1 MMVVIHD
8 LKHNII
14 NLNNM
19 KEQQYTNSAYDATNT
34 CLPEQ
39 YLIVHKKT
47 GRVIE
52 ISPVAYNKVGEL
64 TIGVDSNGC
73 MYVHDDLN
81 QLVQGVR
88 FSLAIS
94 TNKITKGE
102 LEKLVLHLS
111 SL

>member
-1 MMVVIHD
+1 
-8 LKHNII
+8 
-14 NLNNM
+14 M
-19 KEQQYTNSAYDATNT
+19 KEHQYTNSAYAATNT
-34 CLPEQ
+34 ACLPET

-52 ISPVAYNKVGEL
+52 ISPVAYNKAGNL
-64 TIGVDSNGC
+64 IIGVDSNGC
-73 MYVHDDLN
+73 MYVHEELS

-94 TNKITKGE
+94 NTKITKGE
-102 LEKLVLHLS
+102 LEKQVLHLS

>member
-1 MMVVIHD
+1 MMVVIHN

-19 KEQQYTNSAYDATNT
+19 KGECTNQTNQ
-34 CLPEQ
+34 PET
-39 YLIVHKKT
+39 YLIVNKKS

-52 ISPVAYNKVGEL
+52 ISPVAYNKTGEL

-73 MYVHDDLN
+73 MYIHDDLN